1 VIVLNSEPLPFRTK
15 KNLPL
20 DLNHYFIQPSG
31 LDPAQRV
38 HALLVPLLFLTV
50 TDKGLV
56 LSRTIAQ
63 DSRSRVPK
71 HALVGGH
78 SPRQFI
84 RLLPSPLSENV
95 NNPCPEFSEHLHRV
109 HRVAKR
115 FEARCSVV
123 SQIAFYRG
131 RVRDVNLV
139 REALNVQEGED
150 AAFIERQSKRN
161 EKEKRSFLRHL
172 SGL

>member
-1 VIVLNSEPLPFRTK
+1 MS
-15 KNLPL
+15 
-20 DLNHYFIQPSG
+20 
-31 LDPAQRV
+31 
-38 HALLVPLLFLTV
+38 
-50 TDKGLV
+50 
-56 LSRTIAQ
+56 
-63 DSRSRVPK
+63 K

-84 RLLPSPLSENV
+84 CLLPSPPSEHV
-95 NNPCPEFSEHLHRV
+95 NGASPEFSERLHWV

-123 SQIAFYRG
+123 AQIAFHRG

-150 AAFIERQSKRN
+150 ATYIER
-161 EKEKRSFLRHL
+161 
-172 SGL
+172 